1 MEPVVVNTVSYFRV
15 SAEKETLASEL
26 VIKFSF
32 LQEKKM
38 RRMDIER
45 IPRVFIKVKNKA
57 KRAKEEKR
65 LNQI

>member
-1 MEPVVVNTVSYFRV
+1 MVVNTVSYFKV
-15 SAEKETLASEL
+15 SAEKETRASGL

-45 IPRVFIKVKNKA
+45 IPRVFIKSKNKA
-57 KRAKEEKR
+57 KSAKEEMSLK
-65 LNQI
+65 